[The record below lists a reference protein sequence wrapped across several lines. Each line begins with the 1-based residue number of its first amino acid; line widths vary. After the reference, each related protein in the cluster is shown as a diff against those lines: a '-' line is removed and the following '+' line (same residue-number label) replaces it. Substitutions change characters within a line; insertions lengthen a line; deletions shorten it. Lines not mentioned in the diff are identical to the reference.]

1 MMKKKNTFKLLS
13 RYASKTIKPSEWDEF
28 RSLIE
33 VTNDDE
39 LSDAMNL
46 LWENTG
52 YSQENTPSKEILGKI
67 YNNVLKE
74 TKNKDSGR
82 KIFRY
87 AIRVAAVVLIA
98 ILTGISGYL
107 YQDRE
112 YRINLGGKDVI
123 VNVAR
128 GQKVM
133 LTLPDSSVVYLNS
146 ESSLRYRQDFG
157 YKDRTV
163 SFMGEAMFEVRKDI
177 SKKFVVSTEYL
188 NAEVLGTSFNFY
200 AYESEDEVELALISG
215 GVRVETKTQPV
226 REARVKPDEKVIY
239 NKKTGSLKLEKAN
252 IRFDTAWTRDE
263 LVFRSKPLKDVLHE
277 IERRYGVNINVEGE
291 ALGDDRFTG
300 YFAYK
305 DVRDVLEELKMH
317 YMIKYK
323 ISGDQILIFN

>member
-1 MMKKKNTFKLLS
+1 MMKKNNAIKMLS
-13 RYASKTIKPSEWDEF
+13 RYASKTIKPSEWNEF
-28 RSLIE
+28 KTLIE
-33 VTNDDE
+33 DTDDE
-39 LSDAMNL
+39 QLSDAMSL
-46 LWENTG
+46 IWENTE
-52 YSQENTPSKEILGKI
+52 YSQGNIPSEEILGKI
-67 YNNVLKE
+67 YKNVRKE

-87 AIRVAAVVLIA
+87 VIRVAAVVLIA

-107 YQDRE
+107 YKDRE
-112 YRINLGGKDVI
+112 YRIDLGGKDVV

-133 LTLPDSSVVYLNS
+133 LTLPDSSVVCLNS

-163 SFMGEAMFEVRKDI
+163 SFTGEAMFEVRKDVT
-177 SKKFVVSTEYL
+177 KKFVVSTEYL

-200 AYESEDEVELALISG
+200 AYEDEEEIELALISG
-215 GVRVETKTQPV
+215 DVRVETKSLPV
-226 REARVKPDEKVIY
+226 KEVRVRPDEKVIY

-263 LVFRSKPLKDVLHE
+263 LVFRSVPLKNVLHE

-305 DVRDVLEELKMH
+305 DVRDVLEELKTH
-317 YMIKYK
+317 YMFKYK
-323 ISGDQILIFN
+323 INGDQIIIYN